1 MTRLPCFGCGL
12 PQLLKCFF
20 WFSDKAKIG
29 WLSEKLILV
38 IMKQSISASD
48 AVSQQEAL
56 RWRFVVFFTE
66 SGVFETETS
75 FLWSVAVNPSRLC
88 HLSQTEAKQE
98 TRFCVCVMQTS
109 KRYSAGRRTEVRVWL
124 QSLWDRVSKRPR
136 LKDGI
141 SLRLP
146 PNPPREFDQQFPENC
161 WSNAKRLF
169 VNTLKHDSSGSDLR
183 QIIRNVWECLTEAEG
198 EVIRQEAGL
207 TAVLHHKSSKR
218 LSQAVAQCAVGKK
231 ESPGSVKRRVN
242 GLV

>member
-1 MTRLPCFGCGL
+1 MPRLPCFGCGL

-20 WFSDKAKIG
+20 WFSDKAKIS

-109 KRYSAGRRTEVRVWL
+109 KRYSAGRRTEVKLWL
-124 QSLWDRVSKRPR
+124 QSLWDRVSKTA
-136 LKDGI
+136 
-141 SLRLP
+141 SLLDFLP
-146 PNPPREFDQQFPENC
+146 ILPENSI
-161 WSNAKRLF
+161 SNSQRIADQMPNACLWTHWNMTAVGLISGRL
-169 VNTLKHDSSGSDLR
+169 SGMFE
-183 QIIRNVWECLTEAEG
+183 NVW
-198 EVIRQEAGL
+198 Q
-207 TAVLHHKSSKR
+207 R
-218 LSQAVAQCAVGKK
+218 L
-231 ESPGSVKRRVN
+231 RVR
-242 GLV
+242 

>member
-1 MTRLPCFGCGL
+1 MFVWCRQVRDTLQAEGL
-12 PQLLKCFF
+12 KSESD
-20 WFSDKAKIG
+20 FS
-29 WLSEKLILV
+29 L
-38 IMKQSISASD
+38 
-48 AVSQQEAL
+48 
-56 RWRFVVFFTE
+56 
-66 SGVFETETS
+66 FET
-75 FLWSVAVNPSRLC
+75 A
-88 HLSQTEAKQE
+88 SQ
-98 TRFCVCVMQTS
+98 R
-109 KRYSAGRRTEVRVWL
+109 
-124 QSLWDRVSKRPR
+124 DRVSKRPR

>member
-1 MTRLPCFGCGL
+1 MPRLPCFGCGL

-20 WFSDKAKIG
+20 WFSDKAKIS

-109 KRYSAGRRTEVRVWL
+109 KRYSAGRRTEVKLWL
-124 QSLWDRVSKRPR
+124 QSLWDRVSKTASFLDFLPILPENSISNSQRIADQMLNACLWTHWNMTAVGLISGR
-136 LKDGI
+136 LSGMFENVW
-141 SLRLP
+141 LRL
-146 PNPPREFDQQFPENC
+146 
-161 WSNAKRLF
+161 
-169 VNTLKHDSSGSDLR
+169 
-183 QIIRNVWECLTEAEG
+183 
-198 EVIRQEAGL
+198 
-207 TAVLHHKSSKR
+207 
-218 LSQAVAQCAVGKK
+218 
-231 ESPGSVKRRVN
+231 RVR
-242 GLV
+242 